1 VAKRVRR
8 NRVDGAGQEVAND
21 AGRRGGT
28 VHPWSESVS
37 PEYARSSDL
46 LPTTPESLHGDSG
59 DCSRDYYSPI
69 QAKVSRETVGGSPPT
84 PNALRVRWRSAWEV
98 SYPATGS
105 SAQETILGSDDR
117 IQQER
122 TDRYPWSAI
131 ASLQVFGPKGV
142 TWSGTG
148 FFVTPFLLL
157 TAGHCVYGRAN
168 GVSLG
173 WAESI
178 QIFPGRNGTSAP
190 FGQLSHRRIFSTKG
204 WVNEARSDFD
214 YGAIAVNPDELR
226 GRSPGYLGLRL
237 ATNEELRR
245 APVTIA
251 GYPGDQGLV
260 GGLYYDV
267 RSLEGLSPSFLTYEA
282 DTTAGQSG
290 GPIFRSQDEIH
301 EVVGIHTT
309 GGEVSNWGLRLNQDM
324 WANIKMWIEEAARG
338 L

>member
-1 VAKRVRR
+1 
-8 NRVDGAGQEVAND
+8 
-21 AGRRGGT
+21 
-28 VHPWSESVS
+28 
-37 PEYARSSDL
+37 
-46 LPTTPESLHGDSG
+46 
-59 DCSRDYYSPI
+59 
-69 QAKVSRETVGGSPPT
+69 
-84 PNALRVRWRSAWEV
+84 VRWRSAWEV
-98 SYPATGS
+98 SYPATAS

-131 ASLQVFGPKGV
+131 ASLQVLGPKGFN
-142 TWSGTG
+142 WSGTG

-168 GVSLG
+168 GVSG

-178 QIFPGRNGTSAP
+178 QIFPGRNGASAP

-226 GRSPGYLGLRL
+226 GRSPGYFGLRL

-245 APVTIA
+245 APVTVA